1 MMTLLTIVSL
11 WLVEHA
17 RLQRSLLAYVAT
29 ERQSGDQALDE
40 DGRVQPD
47 LTKGASA
54 T

>member
-1 MMTLLTIVSL
+1 MMTLLTIVFF

-17 RLQRSLLAYVAT
+17 RIQRYLLAYVAT
-29 ERQSGDQALDE
+29 ERRSGDQALDE

-47 LTKGASA
+47 LTRGASA